1 MVRSVLRGQKE
12 GNECLLG
19 SWMDLLSRIWVV
31 VGSLNCWKQIYSKT
45 GLFCCKIP
53 ISWDVTSME
62 DRIIYC
68 VVDSISLHR
77 RTAYCIECHNKG
89 ISKWQGWPDP
99 PIKFNLGS
107 IDLGPENHQS
117 GENNKIKVKR
127 WQTTLNLNQY
137 MFIFVSKIFSEIQS
151 SLLLDVATWS
161 ISRSG
166 AEVRLPTCELDFNQL
181 RGHTHHHNP
190 NSNLVAIC
198 VYFVPCAGKTVS
210 EISQY
215 VQYVFSS
222 LITAWVEISS
232 SPCHHPRS
240 CWF

>member
-1 MVRSVLRGQKE
+1 MVRSVLKGQKE

-77 RTAYCIECHNKG
+77 RTAYCIECHNKR

-99 PIKFNLGS
+99 IKFNLG
-107 IDLGPENHQS
+107 
-117 GENNKIKVKR
+117 
-127 WQTTLNLNQY
+127 
-137 MFIFVSKIFSEIQS
+137 
-151 SLLLDVATWS
+151 VAQR
-161 ISRSG
+161 II
-166 AEVRLPTCELDFNQL
+166 
-181 RGHTHHHNP
+181 
-190 NSNLVAIC
+190 NLVKTTKLKWRDDRQLWILINTCSYLFQRFSLRFRAVC
-198 VYFVPCAGKTVS
+198 CSMLQHGQMLDLELTSYFPLVNLILINS
-210 EISQY
+210 EVIHITII
-215 VQYVFSS
+215 
-222 LITAWVEISS
+222 LIQI
-232 SPCHHPRS
+232 
-240 CWF
+240 